1 MKKPGILLVC
11 VLVTLGA
18 AAAQEKSSK
27 AGDQAIRAEKIVA
40 ATSVNNL
47 EPVGENKEFESSVGI
62 VYCWTKVSAK
72 TAPAT
77 IVHVWY
83 LADKKVF
90 ERPLGLKFAST
101 RTWSSKSVR
110 SGSSRVD
117 VTDESG
123 TVLSSVSFTV
133 K

>member
-1 MKKPGILLVC
+1 MKKLGILLVC

-18 AAAQEKSSK
+18 AAAQEQSSK
-27 AGDQAIRAEKIVA
+27 AGDQAIRVENIVA

-72 TAPAT
+72 TVPAT

-110 SGSSRVD
+110 SGSWRVD

>member
-72 TAPAT
+72 TVPAT

-110 SGSSRVD
+110 SGSWRVD